1 MADEKVTF
9 EISADTKEAQKELEA
24 LQKDLKDVV
33 NITDETQKKL
43 DALHSQRGV
52 KTQREALKSQLN
64 DLKDYREEIE
74 ANIKV
79 AKKRVATELSVD
91 KAMARMEKRQ
101 QEEKFEFKQPDP
113 VVVRKKDQ
121 TSERAKELQ
130 DAFARGF
137 NSVAE
142 KRAADE
148 NQRILDIIRQRNE
161 AEQEAALL
169 AQRTQEA
176 YAQRFGYNN
185 VPKSAEES
193 ASVFEEAFRQQEE
206 RMQLLSRI
214 ADGAKEV
221 AGVIGGA
228 VVGSLRKLGAV
239 VGNVAKKAVELG
251 KALLLK
257 GAKKA
262 VTSLI
267 SPFQKIGKSFSNFGK
282 MLKRAVVFGLIFRP
296 IRQAMSSLTQS
307 LGQALIANNAFNA
320 SWANLKGTM
329 LTAVTPAFNAL
340 IPVIVTLMNYIAK
353 FITYIFTLINMF
365 LGLKNASKKSA
376 KALSDSAK
384 KGKEASSFA
393 SWDTIQQLSK
403 GSGDEG
409 TEPSFDQDWTE
420 AENSLSKIR
429 DLIEH
434 GDWFG
439 VGMEISAKL
448 NDIISEIDEWIL
460 GKFAPFMHQA
470 ALNMGNLIDGL
481 VEGWDASLT
490 GKTIA
495 DGLNVIV
502 DSFATFF
509 ETFNG
514 FNLGQKFGEMVNAI
528 FSTFDF
534 VRLAQGLSEWAK
546 DLLDMLIGFLDK
558 TDWQQIG
565 NKVAE
570 FVGNIDWSGIVEKLA
585 FGLGTI
591 LTSIAELIYGLVED
605 AINKAK
611 EWWQKNVTDA
621 GLSIGEGILLG
632 IWTALSN
639 IVTWVKEHIFD
650 PFIAAVKSTF
660 GIHSPA
666 KETQTLGG
674 YIAEGLLEG
683 IKNKL
688 TGIAGWI
695 KTNVFQPIYNAIT
708 GAFGI
713 ARGVSSKL
721 KEVGKSLSQG
731 IANGISEKIS
741 SIKNAL
747 NNVISAVER
756 FINRVINGINRLL
769 SGLNSVIGTIG
780 KVIGLENP
788 VSFRI
793 QPVSLPRLAQG
804 TVVNPNHEF
813 AAILGDNRYEQE
825 VVSPLSTM
833 KEAMMEAIRDSG
845 MINKGDIVLQVDGN
859 TFARLINPYTVN
871 NDRRVGIVT
880 GGRL

>member
-24 LQKDLKDVV
+24 LQKDLKDIV

-43 DALHSQRGV
+43 DALHGQKGV
-52 KTQREALKSQLN
+52 KQQRDVLKAQLK
-64 DLKDYREEIE
+64 DLEDYREEIE
-74 ANIKV
+74 RNIKV
-79 AKKRVATELSVD
+79 AEKRVATELSVD
-91 KAMARMEKRQ
+91 KAMARMAKRQ

-137 NSVAE
+137 NSVEE

-185 VPKSAEES
+185 VAKSAEES
-193 ASVFEEAFRQQEE
+193 ASVFEEAFRKQEE
-206 RMQLLSRI
+206 RRQLLSRI
-214 ADGAKEV
+214 AEGAEEV
-221 AGVIGGA
+221 ARVIGGS
-228 VVGSLRKLGAV
+228 VVGSLRKLGTV
-239 VGNVAKKAVELG
+239 VGNVAIKAFELG

-267 SPFQKIGKSFSNFGK
+267 SPFQKIGKSFSNFGR

-296 IRQAMSSLTQS
+296 IRKAMSDLTQS
-307 LGQALIANNAFNA
+307 LGQALIANKDFNA

-376 KALSDSAK
+376 KALSDSAQ

-403 GSGDEG
+403 GDEG
-409 TEPSFDQDWTE
+409 TAPSFDQDWTE

-429 DLIEH
+429 DLIER

-448 NDIISEIDEWIL
+448 NDIISSIDEWIL

-470 ALNMGNLIDGL
+470 ALNMGNLINGL

-514 FNLGQKFGEMVNAI
+514 LRLGQKFGEMVNTI

-534 VRLAQGLSEWAK
+534 ARLAQGLSEWAK

-632 IWTALSN
+632 IVTALSN

-666 KETQTLGG
+666 KETQTLGE
-674 YIAEGLLEG
+674 YVAEGLLEG

-741 SIKNAL
+741 SIKRAL
-747 NNVISAVER
+747 NNVLSAVER

-871 NDRRVGIVT
+871 NNRRVGIVT
-880 GGRL
+880 GGSL

>member
-43 DALHSQRGV
+43 DALHGQKGV
-52 KTQREALKSQLN
+52 KQQRDVLKAQ
-64 DLKDYREEIE
+64 LKDLEDYRSEIE
-74 ANIKV
+74 RNIKV
-79 AKKRVATELSVD
+79 AEKRVATELSVD
-91 KAMARMEKRQ
+91 KAMARMAKRQ

-113 VVVRKKDQ
+113 VVVRKTDP

-137 NSVAE
+137 NSVEE

-185 VPKSAEES
+185 VSKSAEES
-193 ASVFEEAFRQQEE
+193 ASVFEEAFRKQEE
-206 RMQLLSRI
+206 RRQLLSRI
-214 ADGAKEV
+214 AEGAEEV
-221 AGVIGGA
+221 ARVIGGS
-228 VVGSLRKLGAV
+228 VVGSLRKLGTV
-239 VGNVAKKAVELG
+239 VGNVARKAVELG

-267 SPFQKIGKSFSNFGK
+267 SPFQKIGKSFSNFGR

-296 IRQAMSSLTQS
+296 IRKAMSDLTQS
-307 LGQALIANNAFNA
+307 LGQALIANKDFNA

-403 GSGDEG
+403 GDEG
-409 TEPSFDQDWTE
+409 TAPSFNQDWTE

-429 DLIEH
+429 DLIER

-448 NDIISEIDEWIL
+448 NDIIREIDEWIS
-460 GKFAPFMHQA
+460 GKFAPFMHQT
-470 ALNMGNLIDGL
+470 ALNMGNLINGL

-534 VRLAQGLSEWAK
+534 VRLAQGLSEWVK

-570 FVGNIDWSGIVEKLA
+570 FIGNIDWSGIVEKLA

-591 LTSIAELIYGLVED
+591 LTSIAELIYGLVEN

-632 IWTALSN
+632 IVTALSN

-666 KETQTLGG
+666 KETQTLGV

-741 SIKNAL
+741 SIKRAL
-747 NNVISAVER
+747 NNVLSAVER

-871 NDRRVGIVT
+871 NNRRVGIVS

>member
-43 DALHSQRGV
+43 DALHGQRGV
-52 KTQREALKSQLN
+52 KSQRDALKAQLD

-74 ANIKV
+74 RNIKV
-79 AKKRVATELSVD
+79 AEKRVATELSVD

-101 QEEKFEFKQPDP
+101 QEEKFEYKQPDP

-130 DAFARGF
+130 DAFAQGF

-185 VPKSAEES
+185 VAKSAEES
-193 ASVFEEAFRQQEE
+193 ASVFEEAFRKQEE
-206 RMQLLSRI
+206 RRQLLSRI
-214 ADGAKEV
+214 AEGAEEV
-221 AGVIGGA
+221 ARVIGGS
-228 VVGSLRKLGAV
+228 VVGSLRKLGTV
-239 VGNVAKKAVELG
+239 VGNVARKAFELG

-267 SPFQKIGKSFSNFGK
+267 SPFQKIGKSFSNFGR

-296 IRQAMSSLTQS
+296 IRKAMSSLTQS
-307 LGQALIANNAFNA
+307 LGQALIANKDFNA

-403 GSGDEG
+403 GDEG
-409 TEPSFDQDWTE
+409 TAPSFNQDWTE

-429 DLIEH
+429 DLIER

-448 NDIISEIDEWIL
+448 NDIIREIDEWIS

-470 ALNMGNLIDGL
+470 ALNMGNLINGL

-514 FNLGQKFGEMVNAI
+514 LRLGQKFGEMVNTI

-534 VRLAQGLSEWAK
+534 ARLAQGLSEWAK
-546 DLLDMLIGFLDK
+546 DLLDMLIGFLAK

-632 IWTALSN
+632 IVTALSN
-639 IVTWVKEHIFD
+639 IFTWVKEHIFD

-666 KETQTLGG
+666 KETQTLGE
-674 YIAEGLLEG
+674 YVAEGLLEG

-741 SIKNAL
+741 SIKRAL
-747 NNVISAVER
+747 NNVLSAVER
-756 FINRVINGINRLL
+756 FINRVISGINRLL

-871 NDRRVGIVT
+871 NNRRVGIVT
-880 GGRL
+880 GGSL

>member
-43 DALHSQRGV
+43 DALHGQRGV
-52 KTQREALKSQLN
+52 KPQRDALKAQLQ

-74 ANIKV
+74 RNIKV
-79 AKKRVATELSVD
+79 AEKRVATELSVD
-91 KAMARMEKRQ
+91 KAMARMAKRQ

-113 VVVRKKDQ
+113 VVVRKKDP

-130 DAFARGF
+130 DAFAQGF

-185 VPKSAEES
+185 VAKSAEES
-193 ASVFEEAFRQQEE
+193 ASVFEEAFRKQEE
-206 RMQLLSRI
+206 RRQLLSRI
-214 ADGAKEV
+214 AEGAEEV

-239 VGNVAKKAVELG
+239 VGNVARKAFELG

-267 SPFQKIGKSFSNFGK
+267 SPFQKVGKAFSKFGK

-296 IRQAMSSLTQS
+296 IRQAMSALTQS
-307 LGQALIANNAFNA
+307 LGQALIANKDFNA

-403 GSGDEG
+403 GDEG

-429 DLIEH
+429 DLIER

-448 NDIISEIDEWIL
+448 NDIIREIDEWIS

-470 ALNMGNLIDGL
+470 ALNIGNLVNGL

-502 DSFATFF
+502 DAFTTFF

-514 FNLGQKFGEMVNAI
+514 LRLGQKFGEMVNSI

-534 VRLAQGLSEWAK
+534 VRLAQGLSEWVK
-546 DLLDMLIGFLDK
+546 DLLDMLIGFLEE

-570 FVGNIDWSGIVEKLA
+570 FVGNIDWSGIVEKVA
-585 FGLGTI
+585 YGLGTL
-591 LTSIAELIYGLVED
+591 LTSIAELIYGLVEG
-605 AINKAK
+605 AINSAQ
-611 EWWQKNVTDA
+611 EWWQENVTDA

-650 PFIAAVKSTF
+650 PFIEAVKSTF

-666 KETQTLGG
+666 KETQTLGE

-741 SIKNAL
+741 SIKLAL
-747 NNVISAVER
+747 NKVISAVER

-871 NDRRVGIVT
+871 NDRRVGIVA

>member
-43 DALHSQRGV
+43 DALHGQKGV
-52 KTQREALKSQLN
+52 KQQRDVLKAQ
-64 DLKDYREEIE
+64 LKDLEDYRSEIE
-74 ANIKV
+74 RNIKV
-79 AKKRVATELSVD
+79 AEKRVATELSVD
-91 KAMARMEKRQ
+91 KAMARMAKRQ

-130 DAFARGF
+130 DAFAQGF

-185 VPKSAEES
+185 VAKSAEES
-193 ASVFEEAFRQQEE
+193 ASVFEEAFRKQEE
-206 RMQLLSRI
+206 RRQLLSRI
-214 ADGAKEV
+214 AEGAEEV
-221 AGVIGGA
+221 ARVIGGS
-228 VVGSLRKLGAV
+228 VVGSLRKLGTV
-239 VGNVAKKAVELG
+239 VGNVARKAFELG

-267 SPFQKIGKSFSNFGK
+267 SPFQKVGKAFSRFGK

-296 IRQAMSSLTQS
+296 IRKAMSSLTQS
-307 LGQALIANNAFNA
+307 LGQALIANKDFNA

-403 GSGDEG
+403 GDEG
-409 TEPSFDQDWTE
+409 TAPSFNQDWTE

-429 DLIEH
+429 DLIER

-448 NDIISEIDEWIL
+448 NDIIREIDEWIS

-470 ALNMGNLIDGL
+470 ALNMGNLINGL

-534 VRLAQGLSEWAK
+534 VRLAQGLSEWVK

-632 IWTALSN
+632 IVTALSN

-674 YIAEGLLEG
+674 YIAEGLLDG

-741 SIKNAL
+741 SIKRAL
-747 NNVISAVER
+747 NNVLSAVER
-756 FINRVINGINRLL
+756 FINRVISGINRLL

-871 NDRRVGIVT
+871 NNRRVGIVT
-880 GGRL
+880 GGSL

>member
-43 DALHSQRGV
+43 DALHGQKGV
-52 KTQREALKSQLN
+52 KQQRDVLKAQ
-64 DLKDYREEIE
+64 LKDLEDYRSEIE
-74 ANIKV
+74 RNIKV
-79 AKKRVATELSVD
+79 AEKRVATELSVD

-130 DAFARGF
+130 DAFAQGF

-185 VPKSAEES
+185 VAKSAEES
-193 ASVFEEAFRQQEE
+193 ASVFEEAFRKQEE
-206 RMQLLSRI
+206 RRQLLSRI
-214 ADGAKEV
+214 AEGAEEV
-221 AGVIGGA
+221 ARVIGGS
-228 VVGSLRKLGAV
+228 VVGSLRKLGTV
-239 VGNVAKKAVELG
+239 VGNVARKAFELG

-267 SPFQKIGKSFSNFGK
+267 SPFQKVGKAFSKFGR

-296 IRQAMSSLTQS
+296 IRQAMSALTQS
-307 LGQALIANNAFNA
+307 LGQALIANKEFNA

-376 KALSDSAK
+376 KALSDSAQ

-403 GSGDEG
+403 GDEG
-409 TEPSFDQDWTE
+409 TAPSFNQDWTE

-429 DLIEH
+429 DLIER

-448 NDIISEIDEWIL
+448 NDIIREIDEWIS

-470 ALNMGNLIDGL
+470 ALNMGNLINGL

-534 VRLAQGLSEWAK
+534 VRLAQGLSEWVK

-632 IWTALSN
+632 IVTALSN

-650 PFIAAVKSTF
+650 PFISAVKSTF

-708 GAFGI
+708 SAFGI

-731 IANGISEKIS
+731 IASGISEKIS
-741 SIKNAL
+741 SIKLAL

-780 KVIGLENP
+780 EVIGLENP

-871 NDRRVGIVT
+871 NDRRVGIVA

>member
-43 DALHSQRGV
+43 DALHGQRGV
-52 KTQREALKSQLN
+52 KSQRDALKAQ
-64 DLKDYREEIE
+64 LKDLEDYRSEIE
-74 ANIKV
+74 RNIKV
-79 AKKRVATELSVD
+79 AEKRVATELSVD
-91 KAMARMEKRQ
+91 KAMARMAKRQ
-101 QEEKFEFKQPDP
+101 QEEKFKFKQPDP

-130 DAFARGF
+130 DAFAQGF

-185 VPKSAEES
+185 VAKSAEES
-193 ASVFEEAFRQQEE
+193 ASVFEEAFRKQEE
-206 RMQLLSRI
+206 RRQLLSRI
-214 ADGAKEV
+214 AEGAEEV

-239 VGNVAKKAVELG
+239 VGNVARKAFELG

-267 SPFQKIGKSFSNFGK
+267 SPFQKVGKAFSKFGR

-296 IRQAMSSLTQS
+296 IRQAMSALTQS
-307 LGQALIANNAFNA
+307 LGQALIANKDFNA

-403 GSGDEG
+403 GDEG
-409 TEPSFDQDWTE
+409 TAPSFNQDWTE

-429 DLIEH
+429 DLIER

-448 NDIISEIDEWIL
+448 NDIIRAIDEWIL

-470 ALNMGNLIDGL
+470 ALNIGNLVNGL

-502 DSFATFF
+502 DAFTTFF

-514 FNLGQKFGEMVNAI
+514 LRLGQKFGEMVNSI

-534 VRLAQGLSEWAK
+534 VRLAQGLSEWVK
-546 DLLDMLIGFLDK
+546 DLLDMLIGFLEE

-570 FVGNIDWSGIVEKLA
+570 FVGNIDWSGIVEKVA
-585 FGLGTI
+585 YGLGTL

-605 AINKAK
+605 AINSAQ

-650 PFIAAVKSTF
+650 PFIEAVKSTF

-666 KETQTLGG
+666 KETQTLGE

-741 SIKNAL
+741 SIKFAL
-747 NNVISAVER
+747 NKVISAVER

-871 NDRRVGIVT
+871 NDRRVGIVA

>member
-43 DALHSQRGV
+43 DALHGQRGV
-52 KTQREALKSQLN
+52 KSQRDVLKAQ
-64 DLKDYREEIE
+64 LKDLEDYRSEIE
-74 ANIKV
+74 RNIKV
-79 AKKRVATELSVD
+79 AEKRVATELSVD
-91 KAMARMEKRQ
+91 KAMARMAKRQ
-101 QEEKFEFKQPDP
+101 QEEKFKFKQPDP

-130 DAFARGF
+130 DAFAQGF

-185 VPKSAEES
+185 VAKSAEES
-193 ASVFEEAFRQQEE
+193 ASVFEEAFRKQEE
-206 RMQLLSRI
+206 RRQLLSRI
-214 ADGAKEV
+214 AEGAEEV

-239 VGNVAKKAVELG
+239 VGNVARKAFELG

-267 SPFQKIGKSFSNFGK
+267 SPFQKVGKAFSKFGR

-296 IRQAMSSLTQS
+296 IRQAMSALTQS
-307 LGQALIANNAFNA
+307 LGQALIANKDFNA

-376 KALSDSAK
+376 KALSDSAQ

-403 GSGDEG
+403 GDEG

-429 DLIEH
+429 DLIER

-448 NDIISEIDEWIL
+448 NDIIRAIDEWIL

-470 ALNMGNLIDGL
+470 ALNIGNLVNGL

-502 DSFATFF
+502 DAFTTFF

-514 FNLGQKFGEMVNAI
+514 LRLGQKFGEMVNSI

-534 VRLAQGLSEWAK
+534 VRLAQGLSEWVK
-546 DLLDMLIGFLDK
+546 DLLDMLIGFLEE

-570 FVGNIDWSGIVEKLA
+570 FVGNIDWSGIVEKVA
-585 FGLGTI
+585 YGLGTL

-605 AINKAK
+605 AINSAQ

-650 PFIAAVKSTF
+650 PFIEAVKSTF

-666 KETQTLGG
+666 KETQTLGE

-741 SIKNAL
+741 SIKFAL
-747 NNVISAVER
+747 NKVISAVER

-871 NDRRVGIVT
+871 NDRRVGIVA

>member
-43 DALHSQRGV
+43 DALHGQKGV
-52 KTQREALKSQLN
+52 KQQRDVLKAQ
-64 DLKDYREEIE
+64 LKDLEDYRSEIE
-74 ANIKV
+74 RNIKV
-79 AKKRVATELSVD
+79 AEKRVATELSVD
-91 KAMARMEKRQ
+91 KAMARMAKRQ

-130 DAFARGF
+130 DAFAQGF

-185 VPKSAEES
+185 VAKSAEES
-193 ASVFEEAFRQQEE
+193 ASVFEEAFRKQEE
-206 RMQLLSRI
+206 RRQLLSRI
-214 ADGAKEV
+214 AEGAEEV
-221 AGVIGGA
+221 ARVIGGS
-228 VVGSLRKLGAV
+228 VVGSLRKLGTV
-239 VGNVAKKAVELG
+239 VGNVARKAFELG

-267 SPFQKIGKSFSNFGK
+267 SPFQKVGKAFSRFGK

-296 IRQAMSSLTQS
+296 IRQAMSALTQS
-307 LGQALIANNAFNA
+307 LGQALIANKDFNA

-403 GSGDEG
+403 GDEG
-409 TEPSFDQDWTE
+409 TAPSFNQDWTE

-429 DLIEH
+429 DLIER

-448 NDIISEIDEWIL
+448 NDIIREIDEWIS

-470 ALNMGNLIDGL
+470 ALNMGNLINGL

-514 FNLGQKFGEMVNAI
+514 LRLGQKFGEMVNTI

-534 VRLAQGLSEWAK
+534 ARLAQGLSEWAK

-632 IWTALSN
+632 IVTALSN

-666 KETQTLGG
+666 KETQTLGE
-674 YIAEGLLEG
+674 YVAEGLLEG

-741 SIKNAL
+741 SIKRAL
-747 NNVISAVER
+747 NNVLSAVER
-756 FINRVINGINRLL
+756 FINRVISGINRLL

-871 NDRRVGIVT
+871 NNRRVGIVT
-880 GGRL
+880 GGSL

>member
-43 DALHSQRGV
+43 DALHGQKGV
-52 KTQREALKSQLN
+52 KQQRDVLKAQ
-64 DLKDYREEIE
+64 LKDLEDYRSEIE
-74 ANIKV
+74 RNIKV
-79 AKKRVATELSVD
+79 AEKRVATELSVD

-130 DAFARGF
+130 DAFAQGF

-185 VPKSAEES
+185 VAKSAEES
-193 ASVFEEAFRQQEE
+193 ASVFEEAFRKQEE
-206 RMQLLSRI
+206 RRQLLSRI
-214 ADGAKEV
+214 AEGAEEV
-221 AGVIGGA
+221 ARVIGGS
-228 VVGSLRKLGAV
+228 VVGSLRKLGTV
-239 VGNVAKKAVELG
+239 VGNVARKAFELG

-267 SPFQKIGKSFSNFGK
+267 SPFQKVGKAFSKFGR

-296 IRQAMSSLTQS
+296 IRQAMSALTQS
-307 LGQALIANNAFNA
+307 LGQALIANKEFNA

-376 KALSDSAK
+376 KALSDSAQ

-403 GSGDEG
+403 GDEG
-409 TEPSFDQDWTE
+409 TAPSFNQDWTE

-429 DLIEH
+429 DLIER

-448 NDIISEIDEWIL
+448 NDIIREIDEWIS

-470 ALNMGNLIDGL
+470 ALNMGNLINGL

-534 VRLAQGLSEWAK
+534 VRLAQGLSEWVK

-632 IWTALSN
+632 IVTALSN

-650 PFIAAVKSTF
+650 PFISAVKSTF

-708 GAFGI
+708 SAFGI

-731 IANGISEKIS
+731 IASGISEKIS
-741 SIKNAL
+741 SIKLAL

-871 NDRRVGIVT
+871 NDRRVGIVA

>member
-1 MADEKVTF
+1 
-9 EISADTKEAQKELEA
+9 
-24 LQKDLKDVV
+24 
-33 NITDETQKKL
+33 
-43 DALHSQRGV
+43 
-52 KTQREALKSQLN
+52 
-64 DLKDYREEIE
+64 
-74 ANIKV
+74 
-79 AKKRVATELSVD
+79 
-91 KAMARMEKRQ
+91 
-101 QEEKFEFKQPDP
+101 
-113 VVVRKKDQ
+113 
-121 TSERAKELQ
+121 
-130 DAFARGF
+130 
-137 NSVAE
+137 
-142 KRAADE
+142 
-148 NQRILDIIRQRNE
+148 
-161 AEQEAALL
+161 
-169 AQRTQEA
+169 
-176 YAQRFGYNN
+176 
-185 VPKSAEES
+185 
-193 ASVFEEAFRQQEE
+193 
-206 RMQLLSRI
+206 
-214 ADGAKEV
+214 
-221 AGVIGGA
+221 
-228 VVGSLRKLGAV
+228 
-239 VGNVAKKAVELG
+239 
-251 KALLLK
+251 
-257 GAKKA
+257 
-262 VTSLI
+262 
-267 SPFQKIGKSFSNFGK
+267 
-282 MLKRAVVFGLIFRP
+282 
-296 IRQAMSSLTQS
+296 
-307 LGQALIANNAFNA
+307 
-320 SWANLKGTM
+320 
-329 LTAVTPAFNAL
+329 
-340 IPVIVTLMNYIAK
+340 
-353 FITYIFTLINMF
+353 
-365 LGLKNASKKSA
+365 
-376 KALSDSAK
+376 
-384 KGKEASSFA
+384 
-393 SWDTIQQLSK
+393 
-403 GSGDEG
+403 
-409 TEPSFDQDWTE
+409 
-420 AENSLSKIR
+420 
-429 DLIEH
+429 
-434 GDWFG
+434 
-439 VGMEISAKL
+439 
-448 NDIISEIDEWIL
+448 
-460 GKFAPFMHQA
+460 
-470 ALNMGNLIDGL
+470 
-481 VEGWDASLT
+481 
-490 GKTIA
+490 
-495 DGLNVIV
+495 
-502 DSFATFF
+502 
-509 ETFNG
+509 
-514 FNLGQKFGEMVNAI
+514 
-528 FSTFDF
+528 
-534 VRLAQGLSEWAK
+534 
-546 DLLDMLIGFLDK
+546 MLIGFLEE

-570 FVGNIDWSGIVEKLA
+570 FVGNIDWSGIVEKVA
-585 FGLGTI
+585 YGLGTI

-741 SIKNAL
+741 SIKFAL
-747 NNVISAVER
+747 NKVISAVER

-871 NDRRVGIVT
+871 NDRRVGIVA

>member
-9 EISADTKEAQKELEA
+9 KISADTKEAQKELEA

-43 DALHSQRGV
+43 DALHGQRGV
-52 KTQREALKSQLN
+52 KSQRDALKAQLD

-74 ANIKV
+74 RNIKV

-101 QEEKFEFKQPDP
+101 QEEKFEYKQPDP

-137 NSVAE
+137 SSVEE

-185 VPKSAEES
+185 VAKSAEES
-193 ASVFEEAFRQQEE
+193 ASVFEEAFRKQEE
-206 RMQLLSRI
+206 RRQLLSRI
-214 ADGAKEV
+214 AEGAEEV
-221 AGVIGGA
+221 ARVIGGS
-228 VVGSLRKLGAV
+228 VVGSLRKLGTV
-239 VGNVAKKAVELG
+239 VGNVARKAFELG

-267 SPFQKIGKSFSNFGK
+267 SPFQKIGKSFSNFGR

-296 IRQAMSSLTQS
+296 IRKAMSDLTQS
-307 LGQALIANNAFNA
+307 LGQALIANKAFNA

-403 GSGDEG
+403 GDEG
-409 TEPSFDQDWTE
+409 TAPSFNQDWTE

-429 DLIEH
+429 DLIER

-448 NDIISEIDEWIL
+448 NDIIREIDEWIS
-460 GKFAPFMHQA
+460 GKFAPFMHQT
-470 ALNMGNLIDGL
+470 ALNMGNLINGL

-534 VRLAQGLSEWAK
+534 VRLAQGLSEWVK
-546 DLLDMLIGFLDK
+546 DLLDMLIGFLAK

-632 IWTALSN
+632 IVTALSN

-741 SIKNAL
+741 SIKASL
-747 NNVISAVER
+747 NKVISSVER

-859 TFARLINPYTVN
+859 TFARLINPYSVN
-871 NDRRVGIVT
+871 NNRRVGIVT
-880 GGRL
+880 GGSL